1 MAGSEMRR
9 VCFISGNIGR
19 SGGTERVTTVVA
31 SALAERGFDVSILSM
46 SHGETSHFPLNPAV
60 QLHSLHLEGYSA
72 NFSDFRIWS
81 RLRRFLKREAIERI
95 VDVDTGASWYSIP
108 AAWGTDAK
116 VFAWEHFHLFVNVG
130 DWPQRLRR
138 SAGRRLAAHWAAAIV
153 TLTEKDRRQY
163 LTNLHCHAPVVAIP
177 NPLTIAHN
185 ERGALDGPV
194 VLGAGRL
201 VPAKGFDLLLEAW
214 AAIAPR
220 HLEWRLRIVGSG
232 PDEALLKA
240 QAARLDIAKRVEFV
254 PNTEDMASE
263 FRSASI
269 FVCSS
274 RFEGFGLVLVEA
286 KSFGLPVV
294 SFDCA
299 CGPSDILRHEEDGLL
314 APKEDVQALGAALD
328 RLMSNEKERKAF
340 GRRAIEDSRFDLDR
354 VLPLWQRLLA

>member
-19 SGGTERVTTVVA
+19 SGGTERVTTIVA

-46 SHGETSHFPLNPAV
+46 IHGETSHFPLNPAV
-60 QLHSLHLEGYSA
+60 RLHSLHLEGYSA

-95 VDVDTGASWYSIP
+95 VDVDTGASWSSIP

-116 VFAWEHFHLFVNVG
+116 VFAWEHFHLFANVG

-138 SAGRRLAAHWAAAIV
+138 SAGRRLAAHWAAAVV

-177 NPLTIAHN
+177 NPVTIAHR
-185 ERGALDGPV
+185 ERARLDARL
-194 VLGAGRL
+194 VLAAGRL
-201 VPAKGFDLLLEAW
+201 VSQKGFDMLLEAW
-214 AAIAPR
+214 AQISPR
-220 HLEWRLRIVGSG
+220 HPEWQLRIVGSG
-232 PDEALLKA
+232 PDEVLLKS
-240 QAARLDIAKRVEFV
+240 QATRLNIVEGVEFA
-254 PNTEDMASE
+254 PNTIDMASE
-263 FRSASI
+263 FQSASI
-269 FVCSS
+269 FACSS
-274 RFEGFGLVLVEA
+274 RFEGFPLVIVEA

-294 SFDCA
+294 SFDCD

-340 GRRAIEDSRFDLDR
+340 GRRAIEDRRFDLDR